1 MHRNPKS
8 PTTVPNVDQAPDRRH
23 NRQQKTRY
31 LRFLTVLS
39 AIGAIAAAGIAPAVT
54 APTAAAD
61 TDYGGG
67 CTLYPGNREA
77 TIAALR
83 DNCSAEQ
90 QDQIFRA
97 ASRGTVPR
105 GVTNGWVT
113 RPPAIE
119 GIAPALWI
127 GKTFNT
133 GPDGGTLTNRITA
146 AGTPGFPA
154 NVFTGPARLDGRD
167 AWLLDYA
174 PSITPQV
181 LDEIREVTPGVWF
194 GYSWWRGALQT
205 PLLLTFALTEQ

>member
-1 MHRNPKS
+1 MLRNPNS
-8 PTTVPNVDQAPDRRH
+8 PISVPNTDQAAEKHSGRQKSARSRRLLP
-23 NRQQKTRY
+23 T
-31 LRFLTVLS
+31 LA
-39 AIGAIAAAGIAPAVT
+39 AIGVTAAASIAPAIT
-54 APTAAAD
+54 APVAAAD

-67 CTLYPGNREA
+67 CVLYTSNRAA
-77 TIAALR
+77 TVDALR
-83 DNCSAEQ
+83 NNCSAEQ
-90 QDQIFRA
+90 QDQIFREA
-97 ASRGTVPR
+97 PRGDVPH

-127 GKTFNT
+127 GKTFDT
-133 GPDGGTLTNRITA
+133 GPDGGTLTNRVTA
-146 AGTPGFPA
+146 AGIAGFPA
-154 NVFTGPARLDGRD
+154 NVFAGPARSDGRD
-167 AWLLDYA
+167 AWILDYA